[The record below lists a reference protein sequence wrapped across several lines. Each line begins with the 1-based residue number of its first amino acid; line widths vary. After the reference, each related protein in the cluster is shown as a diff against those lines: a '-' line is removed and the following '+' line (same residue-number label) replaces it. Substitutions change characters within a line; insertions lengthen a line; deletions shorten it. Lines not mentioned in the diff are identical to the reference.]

1 MSTSLSSD
9 DGALPLV
16 SARLAGE
23 SRLHPWR
30 APGLLIPL
38 AFVLLLVAAT
48 AAPEWFTAAQPD
60 AVDVDAILQLPGHEH
75 WFGTDELGRDLFCRV
90 IYGTSQSLAIGVG
103 ATALGCLGGIA
114 LGTAAAL
121 TPSLMRKLLVRLIDI
136 LLAFPDLL
144 LALLVIAVLGR
155 GPVNT
160 LLAVG
165 LAHIAGYARVIRS
178 QVLQV
183 RLSGYVEHAI
193 ALGEH
198 PWAIIVSHIVPNAT
212 RPLLVLATIG
222 VGSSVLSA
230 SALSFLGLG
239 VVPPAAEWGALLAS
253 GRNFLDVAPWMSL
266 LPATVVALSVISI
279 TLLGRRLQ
287 TLLARGDAP

>member
-1 MSTSLSSD
+1 MSGVTSD
-9 DGALPLV
+9 GGALAPAIGRIV
-16 SARLAGE
+16 ATGQS
-23 SRLHPWR
+23 HPWR
-30 APGLLIPL
+30 APGLVIPL
-38 AFVLLLVAAT
+38 AFVLLLAAAM
-48 AAPEWFTAAQPD
+48 AAPEWFTARQPD
-60 AVDVDAILQLPGHEH
+60 AVDVDAILQLPSPEH
-75 WFGTDELGRDLFCRV
+75 WFGTDDLGRDLFCRV

-121 TPSLMRKLLVRLIDI
+121 APSLVRQLLVRLIDI

-155 GPVNT
+155 GQVNT

-165 LAHIAGYARVIRS
+165 LAHIAGYARVVRA

-183 RLSGYVEHAI
+183 RLSGYVEHAV
-193 ALGEH
+193 ALGEA
-198 PWAIIVSHIVPNAT
+198 PWAIIARHIVPNTT

-239 VVPPAAEWGALLAS
+239 VVPPAAEWGALLAN
-253 GRNFLDVAPWMSL
+253 GRNFLEIAPWVSL

-287 TLLARGDAP
+287 TLLARGEAP